1 VVSPNSQSVVT
12 GADATFTAEA
22 FDAYGNSLGDVSTST
37 MWSTRPEAGGV
48 WTLNVYTSANVDT
61 WTVTATYSGK
71 TDTASLT
78 VDPQYL
84 VTVDHFLFSPI
95 GSQTVGVAFSVTIT
109 AVDADGHTVTSYTDT
124 NTLSASA
131 ATITPTSTTGGFL
144 DGVWTGDV
152 SLDTANAAMTIH
164 TVGTDAKLGDSDPFV
179 VVSEISE
186 TSVTV
191 LVHTTDE
198 VEVRLDYQSNIH
210 DPIGPGVQMG
220 ELLAGTTPIA
230 IMVTSPINLPSHGSG
245 YYVIDYTPASPL
257 AHGHYQVWFFIL
269 NAMPSDGGGHQYMTK
284 VVVEFD
290 IT

>member
-1 VVSPNSQSVVT
+1 MWH
-12 GADATFTAEA
+12 FTA
-22 FDAYGNSLGDVSTST
+22 
-37 MWSTRPEAGGV
+37 P
-48 WTLNVYTSANVDT
+48 
-61 WTVTATYSGK
+61 
-71 TDTASLT
+71 
-78 VDPQYL
+78 
-84 VTVDHFLFSPI
+84 TVDHFLFSPI
-95 GSQTVGVAFSVTIT
+95 SSQTVGVAFSVTIT

-164 TVGTDAKLGDSDPFV
+164 TVGTDAKLGDSDPLV